1 MNIYLLTPTDTNFT
15 SRKSSAAKKVARKLA
30 GFSKKTVTAPQNEVK
45 VSYIQPQAQP
55 RVFKSASISALAM
68 APVGFQQALDENW
81 FKLKEGCEPDIFQK
95 SAGMNLIKGDDVL
108 VTAPTGTGKTAIA
121 HFAINK
127 NLNQG
132 KRTLY
137 TTPLKALS
145 NEKFRDFQKI
155 YGEDNVGIL
164 TGDVKIKPDAP
175 IVIMTTEIYRN
186 MVFNQQIDD
195 FVRERLGV
203 ESSYHNDGLKD
214 VNTVIFDEL
223 HYLGDVDRGGIW
235 EQSIMFTPPEVQML
249 SLSATIGNN
258 AKITNWMASVK
269 GQGSKFVSFLKNNAD
284 DISINEGI
292 KAMRTIDTKTVLID
306 VPKENR
312 HVPLEFIIHQGEVS
326 SRKMPKDAQKIERRK
341 AKKEALDN
349 AQSIS
354 AKVNKSTFSKLVDDL
369 CEADRLP
376 AIIFIFSK
384 SFSQRVLDELKT
396 KCECLNNKDEIRQIN
411 ETIKRYES
419 EGRYL
424 GEGLDR
430 EALIRGYAIHNAGML
445 PVQKELVEE
454 LFQRKLV
461 KVVIATETLAAGI
474 NMPART
480 TVISAIRKPSDH
492 PDGEDGLRMLSPND
506 FHQMAGRAG
515 RRGIDDIGYCY
526 AIGCNAKQKS
536 VIKNLIQAGANNLKS
551 NFVPDYS
558 FLASYYDKCQ
568 DDSKLQTI
576 MASSLYAYD
585 TNPEIAMK
593 KQDKLFEQIDAKK
606 AIMQKLH
613 FIDNDNKLTKKGELL
628 KHLNGY
634 VQLPVI
640 EFLTNDTLLDLSPIQ
655 LAGFLGAMANM
666 EVVNADEE
674 DDTRDTSSMEIPD
687 KLLKSELRLL
697 RQYLKEYGAVTGEQ
711 IEVDT
716 DIAQNI
722 YRFAE
727 LNSQPGEN
735 SVNNW
740 SYMYNYDPYSNI
752 DYEGQL
758 FRQIT
763 TTLDLM
769 KQLYSIVDE
778 ELAGRT
784 DTYTQ
789 AAILKKNLYEA
800 MQLINQEPVKI

>member
-1 MNIYLLTPTDTNFT
+1 MNIYLFPTDTNFT
-15 SRKSSAAKKVARKLA
+15 SRKSTAAKKVARKLA
-30 GFSKKTVTAPQNEVK
+30 GFSKKTVTPPQQSEVK
-45 VSYIQPQAQP
+45 INYMPQQPKVLQA
-55 RVFKSASISALAM
+55 AALTTLAT
-68 APVGFQQALDENW
+68 APVAFQEALKSNW
-81 FKLKEGCEPDIFQK
+81 FKLSAGCEPDIFQK
-95 SAGMNLIKGDDVL
+95 SAGINLIKGEDVL

-155 YGEDNVGIL
+155 YGEENVGIL
-164 TGDVKIKPDAP
+164 TGDVKINPEAP

-186 MVFNQQIDD
+186 MVFNQCMDS
-195 FVRERLGV
+195 FVEDTLGLKNPT
-203 ESSYHNDGLKD
+203 SHNGLKD

-258 AKITNWMASVK
+258 AKINNWMASIK
-269 GQGSKFVSFLKNNAD
+269 GQGSKFISFLKNNAD
-284 DISINEGI
+284 DISVNEGI
-292 KAMRTIDTKTVLID
+292 KAVRTTDTKTVLID

-312 HVPLEFIIHQGEVS
+312 HVPLEFVIHQGEVS
-326 SRKMPKDAQKIERRK
+326 GRKMPKDAQKIERRK
-341 AKKEALDN
+341 AKKEAQNN

-354 AKVNKSTFSKLVDDL
+354 AKVNKATFSRLVDDL

-411 ETIKRYES
+411 ETIKRYEM

-424 GEGLDR
+424 GEGLDK

-492 PDGEDGLRMLSPND
+492 PDAEDGMRMLSPND

-515 RRGIDDIGYCY
+515 RRGIDDVGYCY

-568 DDSKLQTI
+568 DDTKLKT
-576 MASSLYAYD
+576 MMSNSLYAYD

-593 KQDKLFEQIDAKK
+593 KQDKLFEQIEARKEV
-606 AIMQKLH
+606 MQKLH
-613 FIDNDNKLTKKGELL
+613 FLDKDNNLTKKGELL

-655 LAGFLGAMANM
+655 LAGFLGAIANM
-666 EVVNADEE
+666 EVVNAEE
-674 DDTRDTSSMEIPD
+674 NDDVRDNSSIEIPD
-687 KLLKSELRLL
+687 KLLKAELKLL
-697 RQYLKEYGAVTGEQ
+697 RQYLREYTAATGEQ
-711 IEVDT
+711 VEVDT
-716 DIAQNI
+716 DVAQNI

-769 KQLYSIVDE
+769 KQLYSIIDE

-784 DTYTQ
+784 ETYAQ
-789 AAILKKNLYEA
+789 AARLKQNLYEA